1 MKLLW
6 LDLETTGL
14 DPARH
19 SILEVAAAVADLS
32 SPLDIGPMLH
42 AVLRVPID
50 AEATTV
56 VRESSAAQPVTIDIG
71 PGIEIDPV
79 AREMHE
85 RSGLLA
91 ECAAASADLW
101 TFRKCLLDMAL
112 GATADGEPPILA
124 GSSVH
129 FDRAFLKVHM
139 PRVEAALSYRNYD
152 ARTIQLFCRSLGMPS
167 QPKAGAHRAVAD
179 ILESIEHVRAC
190 MRWLGREPIV
200 APSACAE
207 DDLDLPGGAAGGVVA
222 RRHRKPTTAAERS
235 RARVRFTFQAVEDLP
250 AQDGDK

>member
-6 LDLETTGL
+6 LDLETAGL

-19 SILEVAAAVADLS
+19 AILEVAAAVADLS
-32 SPLDIGPMLH
+32 APLDIGPMLH
-42 AVLRVPID
+42 AVLRVAAPY
-50 AEATTV
+50 AEQLACEDV
-56 VRESSAAQPVTIDIG
+56 VADIG
-71 PGIEIDPV
+71 PGAEIDPV

-91 ECAAASADLW
+91 ECATASANLW
-101 TFRKCLLDMAL
+101 TFRDRLLDMVRE
-112 GATADGEPPILA
+112 ATVDGELPILA

-129 FDRAFLKVHM
+129 FDRGFLKVYM

-190 MRWLGREPIV
+190 IQWLGQWVSP
-200 APSACAE
+200 
-207 DDLDLPGGAAGGVVA
+207 
-222 RRHRKPTTAAERS
+222 
-235 RARVRFTFQAVEDLP
+235 
-250 AQDGDK
+250 